1 MIEEVS
7 SSKEWD
13 LDSDAVQP
21 VRKSTTYY
29 KKTPRPKEPYIM
41 SPAKETPVKRSNT
54 GSSTKK
60 AKSKSKSRSKSPP
73 KRASTMQASKKGDKK
88 KL

>member
-13 LDSDAVQP
+13 FDSDTVQP
-21 VRKSTTYY
+21 IRKSTTYY

-41 SPAKETPVKRSNT
+41 SPAKETPVKRSST
-54 GSSTKK
+54 GSSNKK
-60 AKSKSKSRSKSPP
+60 AKSKSRSKSPP
-73 KRASTMQASKKGDKK
+73 KRAGTMQASKKGSKK